1 MTTTPSYGLPQHKQ
15 MMHQAA
21 DSSANLRQPF
31 YEKVAIF
38 ESKAPVPIPKV
49 IGVAKTTVYPEHG
62 GNRGGK

>member
-1 MTTTPSYGLPQHKQ
+1 MVYPQHKQ

-49 IGVAKTTVYPEHG
+49 IGVAARRP
-62 GNRGGK
+62 

>member
-1 MTTTPSYGLPQHKQ
+1 

-49 IGVAKTTVYPEHG
+49 IGVAARRQANEFP
-62 GNRGGK
+62 